1 MQSSV
6 KTNIQLYEMVGLMY
20 EMVGGRMIQQKIYY
34 GRNYFIRLSD
44 YSLLFRLANR
54 TFAYGYSIISIGV

>member
-1 MQSSV
+1 MV
-6 KTNIQLYEMVGLMY
+6 GLVYEMVA
-20 EMVGGRMIQQKIYY
+20 ERMIQQEINY

-54 TFAYGYSIISIGV
+54 TFAYGYNK